1 MVDEPFRTL
10 RAQGYQIVGRH
21 SGVKTCH
28 WVRKAL
34 TEGKICYKG
43 KFYGIETHRCLQM
56 SPALVYCTNRCVYC
70 WRPLPGE
77 RGFEW
82 AGGRIPAEDEPK
94 EIVDGAIEAHRR
106 ALSGYKGN
114 PKVPEAKYEEAI
126 RPRHVA
132 ISLSGEPT
140 LYSKLSELIEEFHR
154 RGMTTFLVTN
164 GTNPRALEGLREPT
178 QLYVSVSAP
187 SEEVYKRVCRPTTNG
202 SWEALMRTLS
212 MLRSFSCP
220 TVVRITLVKGLNM
233 EDPDGYARILN
244 MGNPTYVEV
253 KAYMHV
259 GSSIWRL
266 GAEAMP
272 NHEEVVEFAGEL
284 AKRSGYDLVD
294 DVSASRVALL
304 SRVSKRGQVCEDRRD
319 NIRDKQDA

>member
-1 MVDEPFRTL
+1 
-10 RAQGYQIVGRH
+10 
-21 SGVKTCH
+21 
-28 WVRKAL
+28 
-34 TEGKICYKG
+34 
-43 KFYGIETHRCLQM
+43 
-56 SPALVYCTNRCVYC
+56 
-70 WRPLPGE
+70 
-77 RGFEW
+77 
-82 AGGRIPAEDEPK
+82 
-94 EIVDGAIEAHRR
+94 
-106 ALSGYKGN
+106 
-114 PKVPEAKYEEAI
+114 
-126 RPRHVA
+126 
-132 ISLSGEPT
+132 PT
-140 LYSKLSELIEEFHR
+140 K
-154 RGMTTFLVTN
+154 
-164 GTNPRALEGLREPT
+164 
-178 QLYVSVSAP
+178 
-187 SEEVYKRVCRPTTNG
+187 NG

-319 NIRDKQDA
+319 SIRDKQDA

>member
-1 MVDEPFRTL
+1 MVEEPFRTL
-10 RAQGYQIVGRH
+10 RSQGYQIVGRH

-34 TEGKICYKG
+34 TERKICYKG

-56 SPALVYCTNRCVYC
+56 SPAVVYCTNRCVYC

-82 AGGRIPAEDEPK
+82 DSRRIPTEDDPV
-94 EIVDGAIEAHRR
+94 EIVDGAIKAHRR

-114 PKVPEAKYEEAI
+114 PKVPEDRYEEAI

-140 LYSKLSELIEEFHR
+140 LYSRLSELIEEFHK

-164 GTNPRALEGLREPT
+164 GTNPKMLEGLKEPT
-178 QLYVSVSAP
+178 QLYISLSAP
-187 SEEVYKRVCRPTTNG
+187 SEAVYKRVCRPIMDFN
-202 SWEALMRTLS
+202 WEGLMRSVS
-212 MLRSFSCP
+212 MLETFSCP
-220 TVVRITLVKGLNM
+220 TVIRITLVKGLNM
-233 EDPDGYARILN
+233 EDPDGYARIIN
-244 MGNPTYVEV
+244 IGNPTYVEV

-272 NHEEVVEFAGEL
+272 SHREVIEFAGEV
-284 AKRSGYDLVD
+284 AKRSGYHLVD
-294 DVSASRVALL
+294 DVPVSRVALL
-304 SRVSKRGQVCEDRRD
+304 SRFSKEVREDGQDRRCD
-319 NIRDKQDA
+319 IGDK

>member
-1 MVDEPFRTL
+1 MGTEPFRTL
-10 RAQGYQIVGRH
+10 RAQAYQIVGRH

-34 TEGKICYKG
+34 TEGAICYKG

-56 SPALVYCTNRCVYC
+56 SPAVVYCTNRCVYC

-77 RGFEW
+77 RGVEW
-82 AGGRIPAEDEPK
+82 ASNSLPAEDEPGF
-94 EIVDGAIEAHRR
+94 IVDMALEGHRR
-106 ALSGYKGN
+106 ALSGYRGN
-114 PKVPEAKYEEAI
+114 PKVPKERYEEAI
-126 RPRHVA
+126 NPRHVA

-140 LYSKLSELIEEFHR
+140 LYSGVGRLIEEFHR

-164 GTNPRALEGLREPT
+164 GTRPEVLENLTEPT
-178 QLYVSVSAP
+178 QLYISVSAP
-187 SEEVYKRVCRPTTNG
+187 SEEAYRRVCRPTAERN
-202 SWEALMRTLS
+202 WDKLMKS
-212 MLRSFSCP
+212 VEMLKGFSCP
-220 TVVRITLVKGLNM
+220 TVIRITLVKGLNM
-233 EDPDGYARILN
+233 EYPEGYARILN

-272 NHEEVVEFAGEL
+272 SHNEVLGFAEEV
-284 AKRSGYDLVD
+284 AKSSGYAIVD
-294 DVSASRVALL
+294 DVPLSRVALL
-304 SRVSKRGQVCEDRRD
+304 SRAGSGGKHGGRGD
-319 NIRDKQDA
+319 NI

>member
-1 MVDEPFRTL
+1 MGAEPFRTL

-34 TEGKICYKG
+34 TEGAICYKG
-43 KFYGIETHRCLQM
+43 KFYGIKTHRCLQM
-56 SPALVYCTNRCVYC
+56 SPAVIYCTNRCVYC

-77 RGFEW
+77 KGLDWKGNRLEVEDD
-82 AGGRIPAEDEPK
+82 PAV
-94 EIVDGAIEAHRR
+94 IVERSIEAHRR

-114 PKVPEAKYEEAI
+114 PKVPRERYEEAVE
-126 RPRHVA
+126 PKHVA

-140 LYSKLSELIEEFHR
+140 LYSRLGELIEEFHR

-164 GTNPRALEGLREPT
+164 GTRPEVLEELKEPT

-187 SEEVYKRVCRPTTNG
+187 SEEVYMRVCRPTLEG
-202 SWEALMRTLS
+202 SWDRLMRS
-212 MLRSFSCP
+212 VAMLKSFRCP
-220 TVVRITLVKGLNM
+220 TVIRITLVKGLNM
-233 EDPDGYARILN
+233 ESPEGYARILN
-244 MGNPTYVEV
+244 MGNPVYAEI

-272 NHEEVVEFAGEL
+272 SHAEVLGFAEEV
-284 AKRSGYDLVD
+284 AKISGYVVVD
-294 DVSASRVALL
+294 HVPMSRVVLL
-304 SRVSKRGQVCEDRRD
+304 SRRGRSGG
-319 NIRDKQDA
+319 

>member
-1 MVDEPFRTL
+1 MAEEPFRTL

-21 SGVKTCH
+21 SAVKTCH

-56 SPALVYCTNRCVYC
+56 SPAVVYCTNRCVYC

-82 AGGRIPAEDEPK
+82 AGGEIPLEDEPRA
-94 EIVDGAIEAHRR
+94 IVEGSIEAHRR

-114 PKVPEAKYEEAI
+114 PKVSEGRYKEAI
-126 RPRHVA
+126 HPRHVA

-140 LYSKLSELIEEFHR
+140 LYSRLSELIEEFHR

-164 GTNPRALEGLREPT
+164 GTNPRVLEDLREPT
-178 QLYVSVSAP
+178 QLYVSLSAP
-187 SEEVYKRVCRPTTNG
+187 SEGVYRRVCRPSAEG
-202 SWEALMRTLS
+202 GWERLMKTIG
-212 MLRSFSCP
+212 MLQTFSCP

-233 EDPDGYARILN
+233 EDPEGYARILN
-244 MGNPTYVEV
+244 VGNPTYVEV

-266 GAEAMP
+266 AAEAMP
-272 NHEEVVEFAGEL
+272 SHKEVVEFAGDI
-284 AKRSGYDLVD
+284 ASKCGYDMVD
-294 DVSASRVALL
+294 DVPASRVALL
-304 SRVSKRGQVCEDRRD
+304 SRVAHRR
-319 NIRDKQDA
+319 KF

>member
-1 MVDEPFRTL
+1 MGTEPFRTL

-34 TEGKICYKG
+34 TKGAICYKG
-43 KFYGIETHRCLQM
+43 KFYGISTHRCLQM
-56 SPALVYCTNRCVYC
+56 SPAVVYCTNRCVYC

-77 RGFEW
+77 RGFDW
-82 AGGRIPAEDEPK
+82 ASGSIPFEDEP
-94 EIVDGAIEAHRR
+94 EAIVDGAIEAHRR
-106 ALSGYKGN
+106 AISGYKGN
-114 PKVPEAKYEEAI
+114 PKVPEERYEEAI

-140 LYSKLSELIEEFHR
+140 LYSKLGGLIEVFHR

-164 GTNPRALEGLREPT
+164 GTNPKALEGLREPT
-178 QLYVSVSAP
+178 QLYISVSAP
-187 SEEVYKRVCRPTTNG
+187 SEEVYRMVCRPTMEG
-202 SWEALMRTLS
+202 SWENLIGTVS
-212 MLRSFSCP
+212 MLKSFKCP

-233 EDPDGYARILN
+233 EDPEGYARILT

-266 GAEAMP
+266 GADAMP
-272 NHEEVVEFAGEL
+272 SHREVMEFASEI
-284 AKRSGYDLVD
+284 AKKACYDLVD
-294 DVSASRVALL
+294 DVPASRVALL
-304 SRVSKRGQVCEDRRD
+304 SRLD
-319 NIRDKQDA
+319 NKDKGGE